1 MSYKNLRNFKDIFN
15 RDDFNYICGSA
26 HISEIS
32 EIFLYHI
39 AMPDGKESA
48 YIKLLE
54 GFLTNLDYFYM
65 WLNGDK
71 IPDIAGGYS
80 ICKEE
85 LVRSMEILRLS
96 ADKRASIS
104 KGYRKKFKKLFLH
117 GLSKLL
123 KGIRSAF
130 GPSLIS
136 TTNIDKD
143 QLVRYFLDEKEG
155 LRNKFL
161 FNTAGK
167 YNAVAKL
174 QSLNKKELIEA
185 EKLLLNQKPKRTTR
199 NGWIDLGSEGMPIR
213 ILLIKHKKFG
223 IFRKYIVVFIF
234 TLAEHQKYDKQLN
247 KSPDKVAVQLL

>member
-15 RDDFNYICGSA
+15 RDDFNYICDNA
-26 HISEIS
+26 RISGVS
-32 EIFLYHI
+32 EIFLYRI

-54 GFLTNLDYFYM
+54 NFLINLDYFYM
-65 WLNGDK
+65 WLSGDK

-136 TTNIDKD
+136 TTDIDKY

-174 QSLNKKELIEA
+174 QLLNRKELIEA
-185 EKLLLNQKPKRTTR
+185 EKLLLNQNPKRTTR
-199 NGWIDLGSEGMPIR
+199 NGWIDLGSGGMPLR
-213 ILLIKHKKFG
+213 ILLIKNTEFG
-223 IFRKYIVVFIF
+223 IFRKDVVGFIF
-234 TLAEHQKYDKQLN
+234 RLAEHQNYNKQLN
-247 KSPDKVAVQLL
+247 TSPNKVGVQLL

>member
-15 RDDFNYICGSA
+15 RDDFNYICDNA
-26 HISEIS
+26 HISEVS
-32 EIFLYHI
+32 EIFLYRI
-39 AMPDGKESA
+39 AVPDGKESA

-54 GFLTNLDYFYM
+54 SFLTNLDYFYM

-71 IPDIAGGYS
+71 IPNIVEGYS
-80 ICKEE
+80 ICKDE
-85 LVRSMEILRLS
+85 LVRSMGILRLS

-130 GPSLIS
+130 DPSLIS
-136 TTNIDKD
+136 TTDINKD

-167 YNAVAKL
+167 YNAVTKL
-174 QSLNKKELIEA
+174 QLLNKKELIEA
-185 EKLLLNQKPKRTTR
+185 EKLLLNQNPKRTTR
-199 NGWIDLGSEGMPIR
+199 NGWIDLGSGGMPLR
-213 ILLIKHKKFG
+213 ILLIKNKEFG
-223 IFRKYIVVFIF
+223 IFRKYVVMFIF
-234 TLAEHQKYDKQLN
+234 RLTEHPNYDRQLN
-247 KSPDKVAVQLL
+247 TSPDRVGIQLL

>member
-1 MSYKNLRNFKDIFN
+1 MYVYNRRWPPLFREYHNKPLLINSNHHLVSNPSKYSWLGLFKK
-15 RDDFNYICGSA
+15 GA
-26 HISEIS
+26 
-32 EIFLYHI
+32 
-39 AMPDGKESA
+39 
-48 YIKLLE
+48 
-54 GFLTNLDYFYM
+54 LDT
-65 WLNGDK
+65 L
-71 IPDIAGGYS
+71 P